1 MVPAKVT
8 PTTTPPALNPYRYA
22 EKKIQRVVIS
32 FTPHSPNTRMACHI
46 ADTVDDARLYRIGYC
61 QNGKKC
67 VRTISD
73 TSMIIRLQGACVE
86 NATTNSMH

>member
-22 EKKIQRVVIS
+22 EKKIQRVAIS

-46 ADTVDDARLYRIGYC
+46 ADTVDDASLYRIGYC
-61 QNGKKC
+61 QDGQEMREDYFGY
-67 VRTISD
+67 VYD
-73 TSMIIRLQGACVE
+73 
-86 NATTNSMH
+86 NSFARRMRRKRYD